1 MGFKT
6 LFRNRTWIAT
16 SVKPR
21 RGSFHSMQI
30 RFLRCILRSFTSLLR
45 PKNRLLDS
53 NLLSDFTSVAFCH
66 RPVHLRVHPL
76 RLVRKTLSSLIQ
88 RENTKGL
95 VLHVG
100 KASNFDTEGRGFSSS
115 SVRLDTEHRLA
126 EINGL
131 LITNQDLDNRA
142 ATFRRYLVENF
153 HRLNDA
159 NDGIRR
165 NPVTHLDECR

>member
-1 MGFKT
+1 
-6 LFRNRTWIAT
+6 
-16 SVKPR
+16 
-21 RGSFHSMQI
+21 MQI
-30 RFLRCILRSFTSLLR
+30 RVLRCILRSFTSLLR

-53 NLLSDFTSVAFCH
+53 NLLSDFTSVAPCH
-66 RPVHLRVHPL
+66 RPVHLRVHPF

-95 VLHVG
+95 VLQVG
-100 KASNFDTEGRGFSSS
+100 KASNFDAEERGFSSS
-115 SVRLDTEHRLA
+115 SVRLDTEHRLT

-131 LITNQDLDNRA
+131 LITNQNFDNRA
-142 ATFRRYLVENF
+142 ATFRRYLVEHF

-165 NPVTHLDECR
+165 DPVTHLDEWR